1 MTPQE
6 AITRVL
12 AYWRLTRYSPGTVQL
27 YGEQLQR
34 FAAWLAAQAI
44 DDLRKVT
51 HAHVAAYQMQLRQST
66 LGRET
71 QAVRLRAVKR
81 LYQHLTD
88 EGCLLLD
95 PTEGLQEVSRR
106 QPLPRSVL
114 SLREM
119 KRLLAAPDTTTPQGI
134 RDRALLEVLYATGV
148 RIGEL
153 MKARKD
159 DVQAATQ
166 TLHIRHAKG
175 GTPRVVPL
183 GAQATQWLVAYL
195 EQVRPPMVTA
205 RPFEAAL
212 FVARGGSALGIAQV
226 RNLLRQYRKAAGIK
240 KTITPHLLRHSC
252 ATHLMQAGAPL
263 RVIQE
268 LLGHRRLTS
277 TVFYTRVMPLDVK
290 ATHARFH
297 PGSDDHAVD

>member
-34 FAAWLAAQAI
+34 FAVWLAAQAI

-51 HAHVAAYQMQLRQST
+51 YAHVAAYQMQLRQSA
-66 LGRET
+66 LSRET

-95 PTEGLQEVSRR
+95 PTEGLQEISRR
-106 QPLPRSVL
+106 QPLPRPVL

-134 RDRALLEVLYATGV
+134 RDRALLEVLYATGI

-153 MKARKD
+153 MKARKE

-183 GAQATQWLVAYL
+183 GAEATQWLVAYL
-195 EQVRPPMVTA
+195 ERVRPPMVTA
-205 RPFEAAL
+205 RPFESAL
-212 FVARGGSALGIAQV
+212 FIARGGTQPVAAIPEGGRDQENHHAASAAAQ
-226 RNLLRQYRKAAGIK
+226 
-240 KTITPHLLRHSC
+240 LRHAFDASRC
-252 ATHLMQAGAPL
+252 AAARDSGTAGPSPPD
-263 RVIQE
+263 QHG
-268 LLGHRRLTS
+268 LLYPRHAVGRQS
-277 TVFYTRVMPLDVK
+277 
-290 ATHARFH
+290 HARALS
-297 PGSDDHAVD
+297 PRER